1 MNKHIASGMALAL
14 IGWLALAGGLL
25 ARAESQR
32 DAERGAQ
39 SGGSGPAND
48 WWVIAGGGAAAS
60 GGSITL
66 NDTLGQP
73 VIGPAGGEGVTQ
85 GAGYWYGAP
94 AVAPAVAPEVDIAR
108 TTGGAELT
116 WTHITANANGYEVW
130 WSTAPY
136 FSPGAE
142 GSDHAT
148 VTMPPWTYTH
158 TGAPG
163 VNYYY
168 VVLGVNGV
176 GQKSP
181 ISNRTGRFHFTL
193 TPGN

>member
-1 MNKHIASGMALAL
+1 MNKGKLLYFAAVVLLVTLLGTGIAQ
-14 IGWLALAGGLL
+14 
-25 ARAESQR
+25 AE
-32 DAERGAQ
+32 
-39 SGGSGPAND
+39 GSGPAVDWSPRDLMSRGD
-48 WWVIAGGGAAAS
+48 WWVIAGGGAPAS
-60 GGSITL
+60 GGIITL

-116 WTHITANANGYEVW
+116 WTHIAANANGYEVW

-136 FSPGAE
+136 FSPGAD

-158 TGAPG
+158 AGAPG
-163 VNYYY
+163 VTYYY
-168 VVLGVNGV
+168 VVLGVNSA

-181 ISNRTGRFHFTL
+181 ISNRTGRFNFVL
-193 TPGN
+193 APGN

>member
-1 MNKHIASGMALAL
+1 M
-14 IGWLALAGGLL
+14 
-25 ARAESQR
+25 
-32 DAERGAQ
+32 
-39 SGGSGPAND
+39 
-48 WWVIAGGGAAAS
+48 
-60 GGSITL
+60 

-73 VIGPAGGEGVTQ
+73 VIGSAGSEGVTQ

-136 FSPGAE
+136 SSPGAE

-168 VVLGVNGV
+168 VV
-176 GQKSP
+176 
-181 ISNRTGRFHFTL
+181 TGRKRRGAEVANLQPVGTIQLFRWRQGTKRISGRSGLRNEHTPAPAL
-193 TPGN
+193 T